1 MTVHEELPRSRAN
14 DANERRGR
22 EKKMS
27 EFTVLVGSATG
38 TSLPVGLTQ
47 VLSQTQALRLIDVVQ
62 DWAKLLKMVERDRPD
77 LLVLDRALWRAASGR
92 RLQRISLPS
101 PSPRIVM
108 FSEFVDVSVVG
119 EAVAYG
125 VQGCMA
131 AGAGQTQWTN
141 AMQVVLNGDIAMPRK
156 LLALA
161 LEKSMHRRVDDPEWP
176 ERLSAEGD
184 EPLTERE
191 RDVIRCVTSGM
202 TNKEIA
208 RHLGISG
215 ATVKTHLHHVFGK
228 LKVGR
233 RMMLVPGSTLAS

>member
-1 MTVHEELPRSRAN
+1 
-14 DANERRGR
+14 
-22 EKKMS
+22 MS
-27 EFTVLVGSATG
+27 EYTVLVGAAAGSA
-38 TSLPVGLTQ
+38 LPAGLIP
-47 VLSQTQALRLIDVVQ
+47 VLSQSSAFRLLDVVR
-62 DWAKLLKMVERDRPD
+62 DWKKLQATVQREQPD
-77 LLVLDRALWRAASGR
+77 LLLLDRALWRAASGR

-108 FSEFVDVSVVG
+108 FSDLVDVSIVG
-119 EAVAYG
+119 EAIAYG

-131 AGAGQTQWTN
+131 AGAGTSQWIN
-141 AMQVVLNGDIAMPRK
+141 AMQVVMNGDIAMPRK

-161 LEKSMHRRVDDPEWP
+161 LENSMHRRIDDPAWP
-176 ERLSAEGD
+176 DRLSTEGG
-184 EPLTERE
+184 ESLTERE

-233 RMMLVPGSTLAS
+233 RMLLVPASTNLSS

>member
-1 MTVHEELPRSRAN
+1 
-14 DANERRGR
+14 
-22 EKKMS
+22 MS
-27 EFTVLVGSATG
+27 GSTVLVGSAAG
-38 TSLPVGLTQ
+38 TLLPHGLTR
-47 VLSQTQALRLIDVVQ
+47 VLSQNGPLRLLDVVR
-62 DWAKLLKMVERDRPD
+62 DWARLLAAVERHQPD

-101 PSPRIVM
+101 PSPRVVM
-108 FSEFVDVSVVG
+108 FSDFVDVSVVG

-125 VQGCMA
+125 VHGCLA
-131 AGAGQTQWTN
+131 AGAGESQWAK
-141 AMQVVLNGDIAMPRK
+141 AMGVVLQGDVAMPRK

-161 LEKSMHRRVDDPEWP
+161 LEKSLHRRADDPAWP
-176 ERLSAEGD
+176 EKLSAEGD

-233 RMMLVPGSTLAS
+233 RMMLMPGSTLAS

>member
-1 MTVHEELPRSRAN
+1 
-14 DANERRGR
+14 
-22 EKKMS
+22 MS
-27 EFTVLVGSATG
+27 EHTVLVGIAAG
-38 TSLPVGLTQ
+38 TSLPAGLDE
-47 VLSQTQALRLIDVVQ
+47 VLAQASALRLIAVVRE
-62 DWAKLLKMVERDRPD
+62 WTRLTAAVEHHRPE

-108 FSEFVDVSVVG
+108 FSERVDASVVG

-125 VQGCMA
+125 VQGCMV
-131 AGAGQTQWTN
+131 AGASASQWNN
-141 AMQVVLNGDIAMPRK
+141 AMQVVLEGDIAMPRR

-161 LEKSMHRRVDDPEWP
+161 LEKSLHRRVEDPAWP
-176 ERLSAEGD
+176 DRLSAEGD
-184 EPLTERE
+184 DPLTERE

-208 RHLGISG
+208 RQLGISG

>member
-1 MTVHEELPRSRAN
+1 
-14 DANERRGR
+14 
-22 EKKMS
+22 MS
-27 EFTVLVGSATG
+27 EYTVLVGAAAG
-38 TSLPVGLTQ
+38 TPLPAGLIP
-47 VLSQTQALRLIDVVQ
+47 VLSQSATFRLLDVVR
-62 DWAKLLKMVERDRPD
+62 DWKKLQATVQREQPS
-77 LLVLDRALWRAASGR
+77 LLLLDRALWRAASGR

-108 FSEFVDVSVVG
+108 FSDLVDVSIVG
-119 EAVAYG
+119 EAIAYG

-131 AGAGQTQWTN
+131 AGAGASQWTN
-141 AMQVVLNGDIAMPRK
+141 AMQVVMNGDVAMPRK

-161 LEKSMHRRVDDPEWP
+161 LERSMHRRIDDPAWP
-176 ERLSAEGD
+176 DRLSTEGS

-233 RMMLVPGSTLAS
+233 RMLLVPGSTNLSS

>member
-1 MTVHEELPRSRAN
+1 
-14 DANERRGR
+14 
-22 EKKMS
+22 MS
-27 EFTVLVGSATG
+27 EFTVLVGAAAGS
-38 TSLPVGLTQ
+38 SLPAGLIP
-47 VLSQTQALRLIDVVQ
+47 VLSQNSTFRLVDVVR
-62 DWAKLLKMVERDRPD
+62 DWKKLQATVQREQPE

-101 PSPRIVM
+101 PATRIVM
-108 FSEFVDVSVVG
+108 FSELVDVSIVG
-119 EAVAYG
+119 EAIAYG
-125 VQGCMA
+125 VQGCMN
-131 AGAGQTQWTN
+131 AGAGPTQWTN
-141 AMQVVLNGDIAMPRK
+141 AMQVVMNGDIAMPRK

-161 LEKSMHRRVDDPEWP
+161 LEKSMHRRIDDPAWP
-176 ERLSAEGD
+176 ERLSAETG

-233 RMMLVPGSTLAS
+233 RMLLVPGSTLAS